1 MLKATPD
8 AKKRKLICVVR
19 NTSPKI
25 TTNYPKFITVLP
37 EFVFDD
43 VSSCNF
49 GKILEQLVI
58 VLMLVIPLYSLSNVL
73 LFETIICT
81 D

>member
-1 MLKATPD
+1 
-8 AKKRKLICVVR
+8 
-19 NTSPKI
+19 
-25 TTNYPKFITVLP
+25 VLP